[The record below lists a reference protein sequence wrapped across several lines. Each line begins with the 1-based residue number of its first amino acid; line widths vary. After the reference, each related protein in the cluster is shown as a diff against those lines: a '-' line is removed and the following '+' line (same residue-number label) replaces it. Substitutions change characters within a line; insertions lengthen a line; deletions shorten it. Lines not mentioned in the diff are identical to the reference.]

1 MSRKPAKKKFLKRM
15 GLLIGLSAAAACAG
29 RRSTDRSWTRK
40 PMRCSILQQRKRTVD
55 HAAVRQKSDKNPTRS
70 TCSKSKKSVCLS
82 INYDGTAAGIDLG
95 RPGDRRHSIAPVL
108 LRRHSGQPEHN
119 PGENNGRLLRRQQSR
134 ADTRYAQKSRT
145 EIIVAANETGSL
157 RRDSRFVYYRNC

>member
-55 HAAVRQKSDKNPTRS
+55 HAAVRQRATRILPDRPAQ
-70 TCSKSKKSVCLS
+70 KQKSVCLS
-82 INYDGTAAGIDLG
+82 INYDGTA
-95 RPGDRRHSIAPVL
+95 GDRRHSIAPVL

>member
-1 MSRKPAKKKFLKRM
+1 M
-15 GLLIGLSAAAACAG
+15 GMLIGLSAAAACAG

-40 PMRCSILQQRKRTVD
+40 PMRCSIRQQRKRTVD
-55 HAAVRQKSDKNPTRS
+55 HAAVRQRATRILPDRPAQ
-70 TCSKSKKSVCLS
+70 KQKSVCLS

-95 RPGDRRHSIAPVL
+95 RPGDRRPSIAPVL

-119 PGENNGRLLRRQQSR
+119 PGENDGRLLRRQQSR
-134 ADTRYAQKSRT
+134 ADARYAQKSRT

-157 RRDSRFVYYRNC
+157 RRGSRFAYYRNC